1 MCVDVGL
8 VEDANDFWNI
18 KEYISPDTETNKMSR
33 LISISTYKHCII
45 ILYDSWFVYELHW
58 NVCLCVLFSI
68 CWLLSPKN
76 FQQIFPDTFGS
87 FRVYTVVME
96 ICLQWRERQTMENT
110 NTQATRVGYIIS
122 TLAIIYIH
130 FPNVYD
136 ARLLFVPIEQVLDV
150 SVITYYF
157 HCFFFCVCCLF
168 SCRSFLLSH
177 YKSVCSFTIFSFLFS
192 FGFINEISYIVSLHA
207 GTVWSDIMR
216 FTFADHFLCF
226 TYSCPIEF
234 DLFAGKCVFSFN
246 SSFCSQF
253 SGRVCVICISSN
265 SVYLIFPLLP
275 SRYLYSLLSFH
286 ICIT

>member
-1 MCVDVGL
+1 MCADA
-8 VEDANDFWNI
+8 DANDFWNI

-157 HCFFFCVCCLF
+157 HCFFFVCVAF
-168 SCRSFLLSH
+168 SRAA
-177 YKSVCSFTIFSFLFS
+177 LFS
-192 FGFINEISYIVSLHA
+192 FPITNLSARLQFSLFCFRLVSL
-207 GTVWSDIMR
+207 MK
-216 FTFADHFLCF
+216 FL
-226 TYSCPIEF
+226 T
-234 DLFAGKCVFSFN
+234 
-246 SSFCSQF
+246 
-253 SGRVCVICISSN
+253 
-265 SVYLIFPLLP
+265 
-275 SRYLYSLLSFH
+275 LYRCTLAQ
-286 ICIT
+286 CEAT